1 MQLNIHLVYP
11 KCNYL
16 YIWSHIGPFLLF
28 FLGRS
33 SQGRLPWLFLR
44 SGGKFLGPGVPIE
57 VDPSTTVPSLP
68 CSGCLVAFLPLSTW
82 VKGPL
87 RPLGPV
93 AFCSCPCF
101 FLSPLLLV
109 GCGSSG
115 DSGLDRWTCHLPHLL
130 LAGVSGSVGVG
141 GDDVEVLLV
150 LAGLELPGSPSCV
163 GSVCRTLFLVFPA
176 T

>member
-1 MQLNIHLVYP
+1 M
-11 KCNYL
+11 
-16 YIWSHIGPFLLF
+16 
-28 FLGRS
+28 
-33 SQGRLPWLFLR
+33 
-44 SGGKFLGPGVPIE
+44 
-57 VDPSTTVPSLP
+57 
-68 CSGCLVAFLPLSTW
+68 
-82 VKGPL
+82 
-87 RPLGPV
+87 

-101 FLSPLLLV
+101 FLSPLLLA

-176 T
+176 TLLSLWALARPLFTGFLLGINVGSFDEPHSDWTPAWD